1 MITADDVQQMLFN
14 MLSLYNIEF
23 EVLNAGDSRI
33 FEVDK
38 FGVKIVYLDGQLFD
52 NKVLKGWHVVYVH
65 PDYNIP
71 KARDAIVFGLMKGG
85 YFHYLRHDRP
95 RVFKQMITFEGWD
108 RLLSAER
115 KRMYKDTPKY
125 NYIREIMKKA
135 DMEGATHTLSKDTGF
150 FDWLIE

>member
-1 MITADDVQQMLFN
+1 MITADDVQQMMFN
-14 MLSLYNIEF
+14 LLSLYNIEF

-33 FEVDK
+33 FEVEK

-52 NKVLKGWHVVYVH
+52 NKALKGWHVVYVH
-65 PDYNIP
+65 PDYNVP

-85 YFHYLRHDRP
+85 YFHYLRHNYKKT
-95 RVFKQMITFEGWD
+95 FSKLLTFEGWD
-108 RLLSAER
+108 RSLNAER
-115 KRMYKDTPKY
+115 KRMYKDIPRY

-135 DMEGATHTLSKDTGF
+135 NQEGATYTLSTDPGF